1 MTDALKQRYLE
12 LVKELN
18 HHSRLYYTLDAPEIS
33 DYEYDSL
40 MQELKSI
47 EAQHPD
53 AIAPDSPTQRIG
65 DEGLFN
71 TFEKVTHTVQM
82 GSLQDVFSEEELYDF
97 GRRCKE
103 AVPDAAFVVEPKI
116 DGLSVSLEYRDGI
129 FVRGST
135 RGNGFVGEDVTLN
148 LKTIR
153 SVPMTLAEKL
163 PYLEVRGEVFMPRD
177 VFETLVAQQIE
188 NEETPFKNPRNAA
201 AGGLRQKDPRVTA
214 ARRLDI
220 FVFNLQQI
228 EGREV
233 SGHRESLDLLR
244 SLGFRVIP
252 SYRRFDTIEEAV
264 EEVRRIGARRG
275 EYSFD
280 IDGAVIKVDSFSQ
293 REALGSTAKFP
304 RWAVAFKYPPEEKE
318 TVLRE
323 IVIQVGRTGACTPTA
338 SFDPI
343 TLAGTTVSRAVL
355 HNQDFITEKDLR
367 IGDTILVRKAGEI
380 IPEVLRSVSHAEGS
394 KPYFIPME
402 CPVCHSE
409 TVREDAVIRCINP
422 SCPATLRRNLIHFA
436 SRGAMDIEGLGPAAV
451 DQLVETGLVASPA
464 DLYSLTVEQLAG
476 LERFAETS
484 ARNLVEA
491 IAKSR
496 QNPLSRLLFGLGI
509 RNIGERAAQLL
520 ARRFRTMDAILAASG
535 EEVSDIDGFGGVMAE
550 SVTDYFRN
558 EQSRTLIERLRAAGL
573 NFEEPVEEAGAAFS
587 GKTFVLT
594 GTLSGYTRQEAKAL
608 IERNGGKVS
617 ASVSKKTDYL
627 LAGEE
632 AGSKLTKAQQLGVAV
647 LSEAEFHAMLKDL
660 GGTSL

>member
-1 MTDALKQRYLE
+1 MTDARKRRYLE
-12 LVKELN
+12 LIKELN
-18 HHSRLYYTLDAPEIS
+18 YHSRLYYTLDAPEIS
-33 DYEYDSL
+33 DYEYDL
-40 MQELKSI
+40 RMQELKAI
-47 EAQHPD
+47 EAEYPD
-53 AIAPDSPTQRIG
+53 EISPDSPTQRIG

-71 TFEKVTHTVQM
+71 TFEKVEHTVQM

-103 AVPDAAFVVEPKI
+103 AVPDAVFVVEPKI
-116 DGLSVSLEYRDGI
+116 DGLSVSLEYRDGL

-153 SVPMTLAEKL
+153 SIPMTLAEKI
-163 PYLEVRGEVFMPRD
+163 PYLEVRGEVFMPKN
-177 VFETLVAQQIE
+177 VFETLVARQIE

-201 AGGLRQKDPRVTA
+201 AGGLRQKDPKVTA
-214 ARRLDI
+214 ARCLDI

-233 SGHRESLDLLR
+233 LGHRESLDLLHA
-244 SLGFRVIP
+244 LGFQVIP
-252 SYRRFDTIEEAV
+252 SYRCFDTIEEAV
-264 EEVRRIGARRG
+264 GEVRRIGEQRG
-275 EYSFD
+275 GYSFD
-280 IDGAVIKVDSFSQ
+280 IDGAVIKVDRFSQ

-394 KPYFIPME
+394 EPYFIPME

-422 SCPATLRRNLIHFA
+422 ACPATLRRNLVHFA

-451 DQLVETGLVASPA
+451 DQLVEAGLVSSPA
-464 DLYSLTVEQLAG
+464 DLYDLTEEQLSG

-491 IAKSR
+491 IARSK

-520 ARRFRTMDAILAASG
+520 ARHFRTMGAILAAGG
-535 EEVSDIDGFGGVMAE
+535 EEVAAIDGFGEIMAE
-550 SVTDYFRN
+550 SVVDYFRN
-558 EQSRTLIERLRAAGL
+558 EQSRALVERLRAAGL
-573 NFEEPVEEAGAAFS
+573 NFEEEVAETGERFA

-608 IERNGGKVS
+608 IEQNGGKVS
-617 ASVSKKTDYL
+617 SSVSKKTDFV
-627 LAGEE
+627 LAGED
-632 AGSKLTKAQQLGVAV
+632 AGSKLTKAQQLGVAI
-647 LSEAEFHAMLKDL
+647 LTEAEFQAML
-660 GGTSL
+660 

>member
-1 MTDALKQRYLE
+1 MTDARKRRYLE
-12 LVKELN
+12 LIKELN
-18 HHSRLYYTLDAPEIS
+18 YHSRLYYTLDAPEIS
-33 DYEYDSL
+33 DYEYDL
-40 MQELKSI
+40 RMQELKAI
-47 EAQHPD
+47 ESEYPD
-53 AIAPDSPTQRIG
+53 EISPDSPTQRIG

-71 TFEKVTHTVQM
+71 TFEKVEHTVQM

-103 AVPDAAFVVEPKI
+103 AVPDAVFVVEPKI
-116 DGLSVSLEYRDGI
+116 DGLSVSLEYRDGL

-153 SVPMTLAEKL
+153 SIPMTLTEKI
-163 PYLEVRGEVFMPRD
+163 PYLEVRGEVFMPKN
-177 VFETLVAQQIE
+177 VFETLVARQLE

-201 AGGLRQKDPRVTA
+201 AGGLRQKDPKVTA
-214 ARRLDI
+214 SRCLDI

-233 SGHRESLDLLR
+233 TGHRESLDLLHA
-244 SLGFRVIP
+244 LGFQVIP
-252 SYRRFDTIEEAV
+252 SYRCFDTIEEAV
-264 EEVRRIGARRG
+264 EEVRRIGAQRG
-275 EYSFD
+275 GYSFD
-280 IDGAVIKVDSFSQ
+280 IDGAVIKVDRFSQ

-394 KPYFIPME
+394 EPYFIPME

-422 SCPATLRRNLIHFA
+422 ACPATLRRNLVHFA

-451 DQLVETGLVASPA
+451 DQLVEAGLVSSPA
-464 DLYSLTVEQLAG
+464 DLYDLTEEQLSG

-491 IAKSR
+491 IARSK

-520 ARRFRTMDAILAASG
+520 ARHFRTMDAILAANG
-535 EEVSDIDGFGGVMAE
+535 EEVAAIDGFGEIMAE
-550 SVTDYFRN
+550 SVVDYFRN
-558 EQSRTLIERLRAAGL
+558 EQSRALVERLRAAGL
-573 NFEEPVEEAGAAFS
+573 NFEEEVAETGERFA

-608 IERNGGKVS
+608 IEQNGGKVS
-617 ASVSKKTDYL
+617 SSVSKKTDFV
-627 LAGEE
+627 LAGED
-632 AGSKLTKAQQLGVAV
+632 AGSKLTKAQQLGVAI
-647 LSEAEFHAMLKDL
+647 LTEAEFQAML
-660 GGTSL
+660 